1 MYVNKKKHV
10 MSDHDFF
17 ATDYIDK
24 LLAFEV
30 SRGNVSEISS
40 LLERGAYVNAL
51 RWRDIPEFPTPQY
64 RNIKEAD
71 FGGINPNSRYGRVI
85 QDAYEHRHRDTM
97 EILLDAGAEIRLD
110 YHDNDGPRGDYETSI
125 VLHAAAQGDLA
136 MLSFFIRNGVD
147 LNTHRSLEYGI
158 RPLHAVCESRESD
171 FNTSDMIDTLVK
183 LGVNVD
189 AQSGRSD
196 NKLVNLRICLMDITK
211 IVRLMQH
218 EVDINVFEGS
228 EVEHYSILTSAM
240 IYGGQEVVEAI
251 LEYNVD
257 LDFHDLGNPEPWLL
271 LERPE
276 RMIPVERK
284 RHEQSVV
291 YLKGLEPGGLAL
303 AYINNV
309 DRWGKT
315 ALHRAAENGQFQ
327 QVRILLDRGALYNI
341 RDKWGRR
348 PHESAWNRCKKYQ
361 EKLSENAR
369 FSHHPDIPY
378 RFQRSAELTQEKIAS
393 LIQISNYI
401 RRFPHMLGS
410 PPPPFTSSGA

>member
-1 MYVNKKKHV
+1 
-10 MSDHDFF
+10 MSLFDHDFF
-17 ATDYIDK
+17 ATDFFDR

-30 SRGNVSEISS
+30 SRGNASEVKS
-40 LLERGAYVNAL
+40 LLKDGAYVNAL
-51 RWRDIPEFPTPQY
+51 RWRDIPKFSTHQY
-64 RNIKEAD
+64 KNIKEAD
-71 FGGINPNSRYGRVI
+71 LGGINPDSRHGRVI
-85 QDAYEHRHRDTM
+85 QDAYENRDIETM

-110 YHDNDGPRGDYETSI
+110 YHDNDGNYETSI
-125 VLHAAAQGDLA
+125 VLHAAAQGDLY
-136 MLSFFIRNGVD
+136 MLKCFIRNGVD

-158 RPLHAVCESRESD
+158 RPLHAVCEFVESHS
-171 FNTSDMIDTLVK
+171 NVNMIDTLVE
-183 LGVNVD
+183 LGANVD

-196 NKLVNLRICLMDITK
+196 YKLLNLRICLMDINK
-211 IVRLMQH
+211 VVRLMQY
-218 EVDINVFEGS
+218 EVDINVFEGF

-240 IYGGQEVVEAI
+240 MYGRPELVETI

-257 LDFHDLGNPEPWLL
+257 LDFHDLGNQDPWLL

-303 AYINNV
+303 VDINNV

-315 ALHRAAENGQFQ
+315 ALHRAAENGQFE
-327 QVRILLDRGALYNI
+327 QVRILLDRGALCNI
-341 RDKWGRR
+341 RDNWGRR

-361 EKLSENAR
+361 EKLTENAR

-378 RFQRSAELTQEKIAS
+378 RFERSAELTQQKLDS
-393 LIQISNYI
+393 FVQIFDWIS
-401 RRFPHMLGS
+401 RLHLGS
-410 PPPPFTSSGA
+410 PPPPSTSSGA